1 MTEID
6 FAYFNRHQR
15 GGRVDRI
22 YVTGEL
28 RKSGAVLS
36 CAQKDCGGGHHMI
49 MITVGRDELARARP
63 PGFRP

>member
-28 RKSGAVLS
+28 RKSEQYCPARRKT
-36 CAQKDCGGGHHMI
+36 AAAA
-49 MITVGRDELARARP
+49 IT
-63 PGFRP
+63 